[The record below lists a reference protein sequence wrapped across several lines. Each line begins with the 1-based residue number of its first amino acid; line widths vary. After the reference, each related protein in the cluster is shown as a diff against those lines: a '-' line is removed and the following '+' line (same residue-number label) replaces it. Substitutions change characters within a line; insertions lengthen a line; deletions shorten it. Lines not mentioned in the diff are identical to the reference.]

1 MSASPE
7 VSLKCG
13 HASFKLY
20 HLHVKGS
27 LFTAEGCYLLLE
39 ARVLLL
45 LMRKVTLDIFFNFEK
60 LVGQSLAHIL
70 CLQSEILFQYCFFLA
85 QTLHILFVIVE
96 FILND
101 FDHFLL
107 IEIMTS

>member
-7 VSLKCG
+7 VSLKRG

-27 LFTAEGCYLLLE
+27 LFTAEGCYLLLK

-45 LMRKVTLDIFFNFEK
+45 LMGKVTLDIFFNFEE
-60 LVGQSLAHIL
+60 LVGQSLAHVL
-70 CLQSEILFQYCFFLA
+70 CLHSEILFQYCFFLA
-85 QTLHILFVIVE
+85 QYLHILFVIVE
-96 FILND
+96 FILNG